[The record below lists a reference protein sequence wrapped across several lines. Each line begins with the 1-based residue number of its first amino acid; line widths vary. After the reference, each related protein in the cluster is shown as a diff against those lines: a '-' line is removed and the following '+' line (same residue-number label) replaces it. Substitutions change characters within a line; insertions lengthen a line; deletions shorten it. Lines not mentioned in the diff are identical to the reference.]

1 MYLQILS
8 FVSKVHQVVLP
19 EDAVDYGS
27 VTLEQVDGCACM
39 LCHAPSF
46 FHYDTAAMTAPTVI

>member
-27 VTLEQVDGCACM
+27 VTLEQVDDVHACF
-39 LCHAPSF
+39 ATPSSTLI
-46 FHYDTAAMTAPTVI
+46 DTGAMTAPTVI

>member
-27 VTLEQVDGCACM
+27 VTLEQVDDVHACFATRLRSSTM
-39 LCHAPSF
+39 IQP
-46 FHYDTAAMTAPTVI
+46 P